1 VIAVDRDH
9 NRLAH
14 PSDKEEMATV
24 TLMVTPGEGSRIARA
39 SGKVHWFLRNP
50 CDIAAEAQG
59 TREKPTTSRAVEVW
73 KGGVKVSPIL
83 AAREN
88 SG

>member
-1 VIAVDRDH
+1 
-9 NRLAH
+9 
-14 PSDKEEMATV
+14 
-24 TLMVTPGEGSRIARA
+24 
-39 SGKVHWFLRNP
+39 VHWFLRNP
-50 CDIAAEAQG
+50 CDNAAEAQG
-59 TREKPTTSRAVEVW
+59 TRENPTTSRAVEVW